1 MGQYYFSAS
10 QVLHRRKQQ
19 RIAKQ
24 HALHET
30 LSVILIAI
38 WFIGLGTG
46 ITGNGWIHLLL
57 IASLGVAFLRWQPK
71 WAASKWW
78 SIENQQGESNE
89 RC

>member
-1 MGQYYFSAS
+1 MNQYYFSAA

-19 RIAKQ
+19 RIAKRHTQ
-24 HALHET
+24 HET

-57 IASLGVAFLRWQPK
+57 VASLAVAVLRWQPK
-71 WAASKWW
+71 WVTSKWW
-78 SIENQQGESNE
+78 SIEKQQGENNE